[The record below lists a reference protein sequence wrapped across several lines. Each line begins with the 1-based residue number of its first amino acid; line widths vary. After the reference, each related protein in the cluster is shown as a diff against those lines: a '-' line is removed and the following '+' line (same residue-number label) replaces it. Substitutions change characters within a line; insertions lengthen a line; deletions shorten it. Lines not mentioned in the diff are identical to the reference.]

1 MYAEEKDH
9 SRHISIQMRC
19 RYSAGLIFKYLNM
32 AGEDIVKIQTEGLAS
47 VHLQVCG
54 EVLKMTVAD
63 HSQEGKSVSVILSRQ
78 QVNDLAISLLIL
90 KKRLQSG
97 VSV

>member
-1 MYAEEKDH
+1 
-9 SRHISIQMRC
+9 
-19 RYSAGLIFKYLNM
+19 M

-54 EVLKMTVAD
+54 DVLSLTIAD
-63 HSQEGKSVSVILSRQ
+63 HSQEGKSVSVTLSRK

-90 KKRLQSG
+90 KKRLQGGAS
-97 VSV
+97 

>member
-1 MYAEEKDH
+1 
-9 SRHISIQMRC
+9 
-19 RYSAGLIFKYLNM
+19 M

-54 EVLKMTVAD
+54 DVLSLTIAD
-63 HSQEGKSVSVILSRQ
+63 HSQEGKSVSVSLNRK

-97 VSV
+97 VSN

>member
-19 RYSAGLIFKYLNM
+19 RYSARFIFIKSTMEEENV
-32 AGEDIVKIQTEGLAS
+32 IKVQTEELS
-47 VHLQVCG
+47 SIHLQVCG
-54 EVLKMTVAD
+54 DVLSLTIAD
-63 HSQEGKSVSVILSRQ
+63 HSQEGKSVSVTLSRK

-90 KKRLQSG
+90 KKRLQGG

>member
-1 MYAEEKDH
+1 MEEENVIK
-9 SRHISIQMRC
+9 
-19 RYSAGLIFKYLNM
+19 
-32 AGEDIVKIQTEGLAS
+32 VQTEGLS
-47 VHLQVCG
+47 IIRLQVCG

-97 VSV
+97 VSK